1 MAASTT
7 TASSSGS
14 TLVLLVLYLA
24 ACFHAAEPKPKA
36 AGGDSS
42 DLVAR
47 ACANATSDFCHKHL
61 TAKYCVSTLRSDTR
75 SARARTPR
83 DLALVAVDL
92 ARRGAAAADAK
103 AAGALERKISE
114 EDARSL
120 RYCRSDYVAVARL
133 AAMCRG
139 LVEAYS
145 PGDGMRMYYNVECAT
160 KLVHAA
166 TNCGHLARF
175 VGAESE
181 AALRKE
187 FIDVARRTA
196 LVKAMVELMIG
207 VEDPIEGFEDDFDY
221 DA

>member
-7 TASSSGS
+7 TVASSGS
-14 TLVLLVLYLA
+14 ARTVLLVLFLA
-24 ACFHAAEPKPKA
+24 ACFHAAVPKA

-42 DLVAR
+42 DLVAGH
-47 ACANATSDFCHKHL
+47 CANATRDFCHMHL
-61 TAKYCVSTLRSDTR
+61 TSKYCVSTLRSHTR
-75 SARARTPR
+75 SARAQTPR
-83 DLALVAVDL
+83 ELALVAIDL